1 MSRSSHGQTQSEI
14 TPSNLAI
21 QRFSEQIFE
30 VVAGFGFN
38 TQVMADAQK
47 LFYIIVLDENSQ
59 GEWTGEESPSLFFQ
73 KSNHS
78 FRYTRPVLQSILQL
92 MGCKQRH
99 SFKITK
105 KVFGMIKNEIP
116 VDLEGIGSSLI
127 DVHPKFSEVRKDNLE
142 GCYIEQEQMKKTAA
156 NEKGVFS
163 DNDKK
168 PAFCKKRITV
178 VVKREKFLDIVCA
191 ALSEYRYVSPNQRM
205 DLIIACR
212 IREHKESMTILLC
225 GTSGCGKS
233 TLSSLLASRLGITTV
248 VSTDSIRHMMR
259 SFVDEKEN
267 PLLWASTYHAG
278 ECLDPVAVAEAKA
291 KKKAKKFAGRPPN
304 GKSIRREPEISS
316 KTDDQTEYHFPDETL
331 GENQFKSDNLEKEG
345 FDANIGAEIVGH
357 KAMAV
362 EGYKA
367 QSEMVIESLDRLISA
382 WEERK
387 ESVVVEGV
395 HLSLNFV
402 MGLMKRHP
410 SIIPFMIYISNEEKH
425 LERFAIRA
433 KYMTLDPA
441 KNKYVKYIRNIR
453 AIQDYLCKRADK
465 HIVPKVNNTNV
476 DKSVASIHA
485 TIFSCLRRREAG
497 EHLYDQA
504 TNTVKVVDEEYHN
517 VCDANSLSSKGMFK
531 LIQRQGSS
539 RRLMALVN
547 TDGSVAKAWP
557 FDRVDS
563 NGKPISNCG
572 SDNCVGSPMYGP
584 LQIGKEEP
592 VNLQFGNFGISS
604 WPNDTSG
611 ASHASSIDGNEVNSR
626 YSSLSNSPRHS
637 DGPAKEL
644 TEELPVPSSDEE
656 PDEVPPLDSEDELS
670 NSSVKQEDLEGSV
683 DEESARSDEGY
694 ENLAPFD
701 EEDGDY
707 SSEDSGGQQT
717 VGSLDENGIEDKN
730 SIVWPLDKGIS
741 HDACSFNL
749 KSHTLGKSILNETSL
764 QSECYSRSLSLTST
778 RKSRSRTSRHRR
790 VNSRSQS
797 APAFEK
803 YTQSVINQTIL

>member
-1 MSRSSHGQTQSEI
+1 
-14 TPSNLAI
+14 
-21 QRFSEQIFE
+21 
-30 VVAGFGFN
+30 
-38 TQVMADAQK
+38 MADVQK
-47 LFYIIVLDENSQ
+47 LFFIIVVDEDSQ

-99 SFKITK
+99 SFKIAK
-105 KVFGMIKNEIP
+105 KVFEIIKNEIP
-116 VDLEGIGSSLI
+116 VDLHGNGSSLI
-127 DVHPKFSEVRKDNLE
+127 DVHPKFSEVSKDNLE
-142 GCYIEQEQMKKTAA
+142 GCYVEQEQLEKTTA
-156 NEKGVFS
+156 NEKGVSS

-168 PAFCKKRITV
+168 PTFCKKRITV
-178 VVKREKFLDIVCA
+178 VVKREKFLDIVCG

-205 DLIIACR
+205 DLTIACR
-212 IREHKESMTILLC
+212 IREHKESVTILLC

-304 GKSIRREPEISS
+304 GQSINRQPGISS
-316 KTDDQTEYHFPDETL
+316 KTAGKTEYHLPDETL
-331 GENQFKSDNLEKEG
+331 GDDQFKLDNLEKEG
-345 FDANIGAEIVGH
+345 FDANIVPDIVGR

-410 SIIPFMIYISNEEKH
+410 SIIPFMIYIANEEKH

-453 AIQDYLCKRADK
+453 AIQDYLCKRAGK
-465 HIVPKVNNTNV
+465 HRVPKVNNTNV

-485 TIFSCLRRREAG
+485 TIFSCLRRRDTG
-497 EHLYDQA
+497 EHLYDPV

-517 VCDANSLSSKGMFK
+517 VCAANSTSSKGMFK
-531 LIQRQGSS
+531 LIQRQGSF

-563 NGKPISNCG
+563 NGKPISNHG
-572 SDNCVGSPMYGP
+572 SDSCVGIPMYGP

-626 YSSLSNSPRHS
+626 YSSLTNSPRHS

-644 TEELPVPSSDEE
+644 TEELPIPSSDEE
-656 PDEVPPLDSEDELS
+656 PDEVPPVDSEDELS
-670 NSSVKQEDLEGSV
+670 DSSIKQEDLEGSV

-694 ENLAPFD
+694 EDLATFD
-701 EEDGDY
+701 EQDGDY
-707 SSEDSGGQQT
+707 WSENSDGQQSE
-717 VGSLDENGIEDKN
+717 GSSDENGVDDKN
-730 SIVWPLDKGIS
+730 SVVLPLDKGKQHS
-741 HDACSFNL
+741 LNHDTCSFNMNSTCL
-749 KSHTLGKSILNETSL
+749 KSHTFGKHILNERSL
-764 QSECYSRSLSLTST
+764 HSERFSRRSLSLTST
-778 RKSRSRTSRHRR
+778 RKSRSRTSQRR
-790 VNSRSQS
+790 SFNSRSKS
-797 APAFEK
+797 APASENI
-803 YTQSVINQTIL
+803 TNQ